1 MTKDPY
7 TVLGVSRSSTDEEIK
22 KAYRELAKK
31 YHPDNY
37 ADSSLADLANEKMKE
52 INEAYDTIQK
62 ERSGKGSASGNGY
75 YGGNGTGSYAENGAY
90 GRNGGNA
97 YGSYSSGNSRLSEVR
112 RLINAGG
119 YAEAEVILNG
129 IPAADRNAEWNFLM
143 GVLSLQRGWFHD
155 AAKYFDIACTM
166 DPQNPEY
173 RSARLRMNTP
183 GGYYTRGTV
192 YNEDSANTESE
203 FCNIC
208 SGLLCAN
215 CCLSCCRGN
224 SACC

>member
-1 MTKDPY
+1 MKNPY
-7 TVLGVSRSSTDEEIK
+7 EVLGVSENATDEEIK
-22 KAYRELAKK
+22 AAYKALAKK

-37 ADSSLADLANEKMKE
+37 VDSPLADLANEKMKE

-75 YGGNGTGSYAENGAY
+75 YGGNGTGSYAGNGAY

-112 RLINAGG
+112 RLINAGS